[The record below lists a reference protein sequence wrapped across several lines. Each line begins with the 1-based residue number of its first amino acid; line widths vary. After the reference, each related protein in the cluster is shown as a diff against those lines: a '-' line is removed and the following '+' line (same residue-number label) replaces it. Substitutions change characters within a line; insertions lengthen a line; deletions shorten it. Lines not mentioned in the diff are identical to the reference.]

1 MVFAILVTYMI
12 VEVRVKP
19 SSKIGPQVQLGLD
32 RSLLVYVREPAI
44 DGKANQAVIKILADY
59 YKVSKSRV
67 KFISGLTSRQKRF
80 NIDL

>member
-19 SSKIGPQVQLGLD
+19 SSKIGPQVQLGLN